1 MKATQRAP
9 AVDSILVVPIEFL
22 LLVFASWTLSYHL
35 WLLLELPARFVFA
48 PALALVFI
56 GALALRRAWSND
68 LRRSRAQRGTRAGGR
83 GPLLVLIAMGGVCTA
98 FSLLVSLHNYDDLAF
113 FQRALVQLGSLDAPF
128 LLGDTAH
135 NRPGL
140 PALSVTHLM
149 SSYEVLVAM
158 GAAFLHLDPL
168 GAYHNGAP
176 AVTLFLLPVVY
187 VLLYSSFG
195 LGPWMS
201 LVSTAAAI
209 GFLVL
214 DGEPAQSFGRFGPVR
229 AQQGKVV
236 LVMLLLPTL
245 LFLSMRALRAPLP
258 RNLFFVAAATVCGPG
273 LTGSGVFMVPIL
285 VFGVAATFFVSTRIT
300 AERLRSCVLVC
311 VAAGYAVALALA
323 FATGLL
329 PGPADIE
336 VWNIW
341 GSTIWWENLGLIVG
355 GRWALAR
362 DLLLLLAIPWV
373 ALAPPL
379 RRFPALLTLVLC
391 AVFANP
397 LTGPFWLEHL
407 HSTAYWRLAFLFPLP
422 FCAGL
427 IVPALSSLRPSRTSL
442 VAAGL
447 TAAVAATS
455 VMAYQGSTMKRAHL
469 KPPFDYRF
477 EPRVHEFA
485 RRVAPDLDGR
495 NVLAPYG
502 VVMALGLLNPTVRF
516 EITRPFETRHIF
528 NNAGDPA
535 EGLRR
540 EAAQRR
546 VQTPFGI
553 ARMDEALQEAIA
565 QGVDTLVVVRD
576 ALPEVSALMRLPDEE
591 WEIRRYDEYVLILRN
606 GK

>member
-1 MKATQRAP
+1 
-9 AVDSILVVPIEFL
+9 
-22 LLVFASWTLSYHL
+22 
-35 WLLLELPARFVFA
+35 
-48 PALALVFI
+48 
-56 GALALRRAWSND
+56 
-68 LRRSRAQRGTRAGGR
+68 
-83 GPLLVLIAMGGVCTA
+83 MGGVCTA

-168 GAYHNGAP
+168 GTYHNGAP

-201 LVSTAAAI
+201 LVSAAAAI

-236 LVMLLLPTL
+236 LVM
-245 LFLSMRALRAPLP
+245 
-258 RNLFFVAAATVCGPG
+258 
-273 LTGSGVFMVPIL
+273 
-285 VFGVAATFFVSTRIT
+285 
-300 AERLRSCVLVC
+300 
-311 VAAGYAVALALA
+311 
-323 FATGLL
+323 
-329 PGPADIE
+329 
-336 VWNIW
+336 
-341 GSTIWWENLGLIVG
+341 
-355 GRWALAR
+355 
-362 DLLLLLAIPWV
+362 LLLAIPWV

-576 ALPEVSALMRLPDEE
+576 ALPEVSAAMQLPDEE
-591 WEIRRYDEYVLILRN
+591 WEIRHYDEYVLILRD